1 MSFNE
6 GTHFW
11 GVKGQTQK
19 TGSIDV
25 SSFPY
30 KQTKYGLP
38 HCKRFQKRYYP
49 HSGKSGYSKG
59 VSAQNILQMNY
70 EMDFHQVSNHSFIK
84 RKVTL
89 YLLLMYKSD

>member
-1 MSFNE
+1 MR

-19 TGSIDV
+19 NGRIDV

-38 HCKRFQKRYYP
+38 HCKKFQKRYYP
-49 HSGKSGYSKG
+49 DSGKSSYIKG
-59 VSAQNILQMNY
+59 VSVQN
-70 EMDFHQVSNHSFIK
+70 
-84 RKVTL
+84 T
-89 YLLLMYKSD
+89 LLMFSKWIMK